1 MKKVGVQPND
11 ITYSV
16 LIIACEKYNFSV
28 NLLFSKTWKV
38 QLLVKI
44 VIQQLQFAF
53 YRKDEAEMAF
63 DLFEEAKASKVAITS
78 TLCGCLTGKELQVI
92 LRLFIK

>member
-44 VIQQLQFAF
+44 VI
-53 YRKDEAEMAF
+53 
-63 DLFEEAKASKVAITS
+63 
-78 TLCGCLTGKELQVI
+78 
-92 LRLFIK
+92 